1 MSALV
6 PYKLSLL
13 TTLPVL
19 VLEGVSYS
27 LRVVS
32 LSVRLFANVT
42 SGHLL
47 LHVLAGILWFLVG
60 SCLIISSLIV

>member
-1 MSALV
+1 MSAIV

-13 TTLPVL
+13 ATLPVL
-19 VLEGVSYS
+19 LLEGVSYS

-47 LHVLAGILWFLVG
+47 LHVLAGIL
-60 SCLIISSLIV
+60 